1 MRRLMLLA
9 CLLAAPA
16 AADPAGDI
24 LAAAE
29 AACAGFKNGVFDPR
43 DAVTA
48 IDLTGDGAPDA
59 LIDESAFACSTAA
72 SLYCGSGGCM
82 LHAIVGDSVTS
93 LQATGWRTLDWG
105 PARILLVG
113 RDGGWCGG
121 AGSQV
126 CFEALTWSDGRFLT
140 VGPAGE

>member
-1 MRRLMLLA
+1 MRRLILLA

-24 LAAAE
+24 LTAAE
-29 AACAGFKNGVFDPR
+29 ATCAGFENGVFDPG

-48 IDLTGDGAPDA
+48 IDLTGDGADDL
-59 LIDESAFACSTAA
+59 LIDEAGFTCSSGA
-72 SLYCGSGGCM
+72 SMYCGSGGCM

-121 AGSQV
+121 VGAEV
-126 CFEALTWSDGRFLT
+126 CFEALNWSEGRFLT
-140 VGPAGE
+140 IAPPGD